1 MKSILVK
8 KGKKKAFT
16 PLFKSIGEFLAS
28 HADAF
33 GEREAIVA
41 IDVDKNEEWSL
52 SYKELAALA
61 YQTANFLHKRGI
73 RKGDRIGF
81 ALHNSAAILIIELAA
96 GLLGASSVPLDI
108 RRDTKERKIFR
119 LKDGHVKILVVGT
132 KEEDIRKEVDDIRKT
147 LSALQILFFEDNQSF
162 EQMIKAEPKKPLFVS
177 QDSWEEE
184 YILLYTSGT
193 TSNPKGVP
201 LSLGACFANAQG
213 IIEWQ
218 QISKDDRFL
227 IMLPLHHV
235 NSTIM
240 SLATILA
247 GGTVIL
253 SSRYSAS
260 KFWIVA
266 STHKATLT
274 SIVPTILHDLLA
286 RKEEFLPKHYDISSL
301 KRILIG
307 SAPVLPL
314 ETLKFMDTFGV
325 YVVQGYGQT
334 ETALRVCGVP
344 ITISEK
350 MHLEMTRK
358 NSIGIELNYCNV
370 AILKEDG
377 TKAKEGE
384 EGEICIRGPILG
396 EGYLNNPQETQKAF
410 VDGWFHSGDLG
421 YYQKIDGE
429 LYFFMKGRLKEIII
443 KGGINISP
451 VAIED
456 ALLKN
461 FPELDEVCV
470 VGYKDMR
477 MGEDVAAVV
486 TLKQDNSAEQRKE
499 IAERIV
505 RYGGLDR
512 LTELSR
518 YEAPSKVFVVT
529 RALPKTSTG
538 KVQRVKVKEL
548 VKTWMQKEKAQHY
561 YCRLI
566 GSDEKRILAR
576 AVQINNKRWGVKAKR
591 AEFEARAR
599 NGYVIGVFDED
610 ENLQGILSALQIS
623 EKKLN
628 KAQTW
633 NEVSGN
639 GTLQTNDPKGEVLL
653 CISISVEISQDGMES
668 LNKTRKRIA
677 KNKLHLLAEG
687 VVDEYVKTN
696 LDNVIRFHRKPK
708 GGMKEGARVTKIIPQ
723 GRPEDSDA
731 LGYNILMEY
740 PDIEKSTGIIKSKH
754 DSPSVLL
761 IEQAMM
767 LAKEKGCKRVIA
779 FSRPAQ
785 FRLHLER
792 AIGDSA
798 DFEPKNKEE
807 FTTFAKRVKQINPV
821 RGKPLKLA
829 ADLSS
834 RANRASNGIDEE
846 SKK

>member
-1 MKSILVK
+1 MK

-16 PLFKSIGEFLAS
+16 PLFGSIGEFLAS

-33 GEREAIVA
+33 GKKEAIVA
-41 IDVDKNEEWSL
+41 FDVDKNEGRAI
-52 SYKELAALA
+52 SYNELAALA

-108 RRDTKERKIFR
+108 RRDTKERKVFK
-119 LKDGHVKILVVGT
+119 LKDGNVKILFVGT
-132 KEEDIRKEVDDIRKT
+132 KEEDIRKEIGDIRKT
-147 LSALQILFFEDNQSF
+147 LPALQVFFFEDDQSF
-162 EQMIKAEPKKPLFVS
+162 EQMIEAEPKEPLFS
-177 QDSWEEE
+177 LDNSWEEE
-184 YILLYTSGT
+184 YVLLYTSGT

-201 LSLGACFANAQG
+201 LTLGACFANAQG

-218 QISKDDRFL
+218 QISRDDRFL

-266 STHKATLT
+266 STYKATLT

-421 YYQKIDGE
+421 YYHKIDGE
-429 LYFFMKGRLKEIII
+429 SYFFMKGRLKEIII

-486 TLKQDNSAEQRKE
+486 TLKQDGSAEQRKE
-499 IAERIV
+499 IADRIV
-505 RYGGLDR
+505 HYGGLDR
-512 LTELSR
+512 LTGLSR
-518 YEAPSKVFVVT
+518 YEAPVKVFVAT
-529 RALPKTSTG
+529 HALPKTSTG

-548 VKTWMQKEKAQHY
+548 VKTWMQKEKVQHY

-566 GSDEKRILAR
+566 GSEEKHILSK

-610 ENLQGILSALQIS
+610 ENLQGVLSALQIS
-623 EKKLN
+623 EKKLA
-628 KAQTW
+628 KVQTW

-639 GTLQTNDPKGEVLL
+639 GTLQTNDSKGEVLL
-653 CISISVEISQDGMES
+653 CISISIRLLREDKMES
-668 LNKTRKRIA
+668 LNKAKKRITPD
-677 KNKLHLLAEG
+677 KLHFLAERI
-687 VVDEYVKTN
+687 VDEYVKTN
-696 LDNVIRFHRKPK
+696 LDNVIRFHRKSK
-708 GGMKEGARVTKIIPQ
+708 GGMKEGAKVTKIIPQ

-731 LGYNILMEY
+731 LGYNVLMEY
-740 PDIEKSTGIIKSKH
+740 PEIEKSIGIIKSKQ
-754 DSPSVLL
+754 DSPSILL

-767 LAKEKGCKRVIA
+767 LAKEKGCTKVMA

-785 FRLHLER
+785 FRLHLEK

-798 DFEPKNKEE
+798 DFEPKNKKE
-807 FTTFAKRVKQINPV
+807 FTTFAKRVRQIDPV
-821 RGKPLKLA
+821 RGKPAKLA

-834 RANRASNGIDEE
+834 RANRASNGIDKEF
-846 SKK
+846 KK